1 MKKHTSIIVFCITVI
16 VTIATVLVAVLGIGG
31 SHLGSARNITLGL
44 DLRGGASVTYQVINE
59 SFTQE
64 EMADTI
70 YKLQLR
76 VAEYSTDATVYQEG
90 NDRITVE
97 IPGVYDTQTVIE
109 DLGRPGSLYFI
120 KQYDSEGNAN
130 YLYNSNI
137 GEYELTKVI
146 DEVIANGD
154 IVMSGSNVTEAQ
166 AGYQSNNYGAQEI
179 VVQLELDEAG
189 TAAFANATASAYANK
204 ESIGIYYDGHFVS
217 VPSVESAITN
227 GRAVINGEKTLEEAQ
242 KLASTIRI
250 GSLSLELEEITSK
263 VVSAKLGDNAIS
275 TSLIAG
281 MIGLAL
287 IVIFMILLYRVP
299 GVAAAIAMV
308 FYAGA
313 ILVLLN
319 AFNLTL
325 TVSGIAGI
333 ILSIGMAVD
342 GNVIIN
348 ARIKEELAS
357 GLPVDQAIKNGFKKS
372 TSAILDGNI
381 TTLIVAIVLLI
392 FGSGSVQGFGMTL
405 AIGIVLSVFT
415 SLIVSRLLVN
425 SLYGLGAKSEKLYA
439 TVKKTGR
446 KVFDFV
452 GKKVIWFVIAIVCI
466 VAGAAAMIINGA
478 SGKNAMNFSIE
489 FVGGVSTTVDF
500 QKEISIDEFNNTIRK
515 DIQDL
520 IGSTDVEGQ
529 KVTGTTQ
536 FVIKTPQLEQSTI
549 TELKDMF
556 VDNYGADESSF
567 EITRITAVVSR
578 ELQKDALISLA
589 IAAVLM
595 LIYIW
600 IRFRRFKIAIS
611 SVIALLHDVAIVLA
625 FYAIFRVSVGNS
637 FIACILTI
645 VGYSINATIV
655 IFDRMRENI
664 ANPALN
670 YDQKLVINTSIQQSL
685 SRSLFTSATTFVT
698 VLFLYIL
705 GIESMKAFALPL
717 GVGIIAG
724 AFSSIF
730 ISGNLVYLFTKKSE
744 RYDAKAAKTAARYN
758 TINVTE
764 TVSDTVDS
772 ETVNTEEVKEKI
784 TANPN
789 RKKKKRR
796 KQ

>member
-16 VTIATVLVAVLGIGG
+16 VAIATVLVAVFGFGG
-31 SHLGSARNITLGL
+31 KHIGSARNITLGL
-44 DLRGGASVTYQVINE
+44 DLRGGASVTYQVQNE
-59 SFTQE
+59 TFTPE

-76 VAEYSTDATVYQEG
+76 VAEYSSDATVYQEG
-90 NDRITVE
+90 ANRITVE

-109 DLGRPGSLYFI
+109 DLGRPGTLYFI
-120 KQYDSEGNAN
+120 REHDSEGNDN
-130 YLYNSNI
+130 YTYNANI
-137 GEYELTKVI
+137 GEYELTKLI
-146 DEVIANGD
+146 DQIIADGYV
-154 IVMSGSNVTEAQ
+154 VMSGSDVTQAE
-166 AGYQSNNYGAQEI
+166 AGYQSDNYGSQE
-179 VVQLELDEAG
+179 VVVRLQLNDAG
-189 TAAFANATASAYANK
+189 TAAFAEATTQAKANG
-204 ESIGIYYDGHFVS
+204 ETIGIYYDGHFVS
-217 VPSVESAITN
+217 VPKVESAITN
-227 GRAVINGEKTLEEAQ
+227 GQAIITGEESYESAQ
-242 KLASTIRI
+242 RLASTIRI
-250 GSLSLELEEITSK
+250 GSLSLQLEEITSK

-281 MIGLAL
+281 LIGLIL
-287 IVIFMILLYRVP
+287 IVIFMILLYRIP
-299 GVAAAIAMV
+299 GLAAAIAMV

-313 ILVLLN
+313 MLVLLN

-348 ARIKEELAS
+348 ARIKEELAT

-415 SLIVSRLLVN
+415 SLVVSRLLVT
-425 SLYGLGAKSEKLYA
+425 SLYGMGAKSQKMYA
-439 TVKKTGR
+439 TIKKTGR

-452 GKKVIWFVIAIVCI
+452 GKKVIWFVIAIVCM

-478 SGKNAMNFSIE
+478 TGRNAMNFSIE

-536 FVIKTPQLEQSTI
+536 YVIKTPQLEQETI
-549 TELKDMF
+549 TELKNLF
-556 VDNYGADESSF
+556 VDSYGADESSF
-567 EITRITAVVSR
+567 EITRITAVVSK
-578 ELQKDALISLA
+578 ELQQDALISLA
-589 IAAVLM
+589 IAAALM

-600 IRFRRFKIAIS
+600 IRFRRFKVAIS

-655 IFDRMRENI
+655 IFDRMRENLS
-664 ANPALN
+664 NPALN

-744 RYDAKAAKTAARYN
+744 RYDEKAAKAAARFNAVPAA
-758 TINVTE
+758 E
-764 TVSDTVDS
+764 TVAQV
-772 ETVNTEEVKEKI
+772 TEEVKDTVQDRPKI

-789 RKKKKRR
+789 HKKKKKR

>member
-16 VTIATVLVAVLGIGG
+16 VAIVTVLVAVFGFGG
-31 SHLGSARNITLGL
+31 KHIGSARNITLGL
-44 DLRGGASVTYQVINE
+44 DLRGGASVTYQVQNE
-59 SFTQE
+59 TFTPE

-76 VAEYSTDATVYQEG
+76 VAEYSSDATVYQEG
-90 NDRITVE
+90 ANRITVE

-109 DLGRPGSLYFI
+109 DLGRPGTLYFI
-120 KQYDSEGNAN
+120 REHDSEGNDN
-130 YLYNSNI
+130 YTYNTNI
-137 GEYELTKVI
+137 GEYELTKLI
-146 DEVIANGD
+146 DQIIADGYV
-154 IVMSGSNVTEAQ
+154 VMSGSDVTQAE
-166 AGYQSNNYGAQEI
+166 AGYQSDNYGSQE
-179 VVQLELDEAG
+179 VVVRLQLNEAG
-189 TAAFANATASAYANK
+189 TAAFAEATTQAKANG
-204 ESIGIYYDGHFVS
+204 ETIGIYYDGHFVS
-217 VPSVESAITN
+217 VPRVESAITN
-227 GRAVINGEKTLEEAQ
+227 GQAIITGEESYESAQ
-242 KLASTIRI
+242 RLASTIRI
-250 GSLSLELEEITSK
+250 GSLSLQLEEITSK

-281 MIGLAL
+281 LIGLIL
-287 IVIFMILLYRVP
+287 IVIFMILLYRIP
-299 GVAAAIAMV
+299 GLAAAIAMV

-313 ILVLLN
+313 MLVLLN

-348 ARIKEELAS
+348 ARIKEELAT

-415 SLIVSRLLVN
+415 SLVVSRLLVT
-425 SLYGLGAKSEKLYA
+425 SLYGMGAKSQKMYA
-439 TVKKTGR
+439 TIKKTGR

-466 VAGAAAMIINGA
+466 VVGAAAMIINGA
-478 SGKNAMNFSIE
+478 TGRNAMNFSIE

-536 FVIKTPQLEQSTI
+536 YVIKTPQLEQETI
-549 TELKDMF
+549 TELKNLF
-556 VDNYGADESSF
+556 VDSYGADESSF
-567 EITRITAVVSR
+567 EITRITAVVSK
-578 ELQKDALISLA
+578 ELQQDALISLA
-589 IAAVLM
+589 IAAALM

-600 IRFRRFKIAIS
+600 IRFRRFKVAIS

-655 IFDRMRENI
+655 IFDRMRENLS
-664 ANPALN
+664 NPALN

-744 RYDAKAAKTAARYN
+744 RYDEKAAKAAARFNAVPAA
-758 TINVTE
+758 E
-764 TVSDTVDS
+764 TVAQV
-772 ETVNTEEVKEKI
+772 TEEVKDTVQDRPKI

-789 RKKKKRR
+789 HKKKKKR

>member
-16 VTIATVLVAVLGIGG
+16 VAIATVLVAVFGFGG
-31 SHLGSARNITLGL
+31 KHIGSARNITLGL
-44 DLRGGASVTYQVINE
+44 DLRGGASVTYQVQNE
-59 SFTQE
+59 TFTPE

-76 VAEYSTDATVYQEG
+76 VAEYSSDATVYQEG
-90 NDRITVE
+90 ANRITVE

-109 DLGRPGSLYFI
+109 DLGRPGTLYFI
-120 KQYDSEGNAN
+120 REHDSEGNDN
-130 YLYNSNI
+130 YTYNANI
-137 GEYELTKVI
+137 GEYELTKLI
-146 DEVIANGD
+146 DQIIADGYV
-154 IVMSGSNVTEAQ
+154 VMSGSDVTQAE
-166 AGYQSNNYGAQEI
+166 AGYQSDNYGSQE
-179 VVQLELDEAG
+179 VVVRLQLNEAG
-189 TAAFANATASAYANK
+189 TAAFAEATTQAKANG
-204 ESIGIYYDGHFVS
+204 ETIGIYYDGHFVS
-217 VPSVESAITN
+217 VPRVESAITN
-227 GRAVINGEKTLEEAQ
+227 GQAIITGEESYESAQ
-242 KLASTIRI
+242 RLASTIRI
-250 GSLSLELEEITSK
+250 GSLSLQLEEITSK

-281 MIGLAL
+281 LIGLIL
-287 IVIFMILLYRVP
+287 IVIFMILLYRIP
-299 GVAAAIAMV
+299 GLAAAIAMV

-313 ILVLLN
+313 MLVLLN

-348 ARIKEELAS
+348 ARIKEELAT

-415 SLIVSRLLVN
+415 SLVVSRLLVT
-425 SLYGLGAKSEKLYA
+425 SLYGMGAKSQKMYA
-439 TVKKTGR
+439 TIKKTGR

-452 GKKVIWFVIAIVCI
+452 GKKVIWFVIAIVCM
-466 VAGAAAMIINGA
+466 VAGAAAMIINGVT
-478 SGKNAMNFSIE
+478 GRNAMNFSIE

-536 FVIKTPQLEQSTI
+536 YVIKTPQLEQETI
-549 TELKDMF
+549 TELKNLF
-556 VDNYGADESSF
+556 VDSYGADESSF
-567 EITRITAVVSR
+567 EITRITAVVSK
-578 ELQKDALISLA
+578 ELQQDALISLA
-589 IAAVLM
+589 IAAALM

-600 IRFRRFKIAIS
+600 IRFRRFKVAIS
-611 SVIALLHDVAIVLA
+611 SVIALLHDVVIVLA

-655 IFDRMRENI
+655 IFDRMRENLS
-664 ANPALN
+664 NPALN

-744 RYDAKAAKTAARYN
+744 RYDEKAAKAAARFNAVPAA
-758 TINVTE
+758 E
-764 TVSDTVDS
+764 TVAQV
-772 ETVNTEEVKEKI
+772 TEEVKDTVQDRPKI

-789 RKKKKRR
+789 HKKKKKR